1 MRKLKNW
8 FKLVWFNITIAF
20 KKSSMKNLI
29 TRIENCLRTGVFSS
43 LDNIQLKITPSTING
58 QVNQIICDIGMNNCR
73 IGSIII
79 DITDVNNVKYEYE
92 LKTSDV
98 RILQPLSD
106 FANNLNQNKTN
117 INGWIK
123 KHEASLSRI

>member
-79 DITDVNNVKYEYE
+79 DITDANNVKYEYE

-98 RILQPLSD
+98 RILQSIAD
-106 FANNLNQNKTN
+106 FAKDINKNKTN
-117 INGWIK
+117 INSWIK